1 VRGPRHLSEWSELW
15 FSVITVIVTGMRCW
29 ILALSTEK
37 LATAIVA
44 YIMRTI
50 WAVGSNTLGAPIGED
65 PFK

>member
-1 VRGPRHLSEWSELW
+1 M
-15 FSVITVIVTGMRCW
+15 GMRCW
-29 ILALSTEK
+29 ILGLSTEK

-50 WAVGSNTLGAPIGED
+50 WAVASNTLRAPIGED